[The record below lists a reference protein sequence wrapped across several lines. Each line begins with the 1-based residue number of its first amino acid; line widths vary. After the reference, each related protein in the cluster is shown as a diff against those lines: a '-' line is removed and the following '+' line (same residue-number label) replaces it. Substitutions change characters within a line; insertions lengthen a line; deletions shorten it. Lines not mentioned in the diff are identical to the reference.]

1 MAKGQR
7 TFTREE
13 NKAVLETLLWST
25 EQKDAGKPPSAL
37 DFLEAL
43 RKATKKTFSQ
53 DKLFGEARR
62 IRNGMSKRGHK
73 LYVPSWRESDDWIK
87 WTQEWKNKKKSTK
100 TKG

>member
-25 EQKDAGKPPSAL
+25 EQKDSGKPPSAL
-37 DFLEAL
+37 EFLDAL
-43 RKATKKTFSQ
+43 RTATKKTFSK

-62 IRNGMSKRGHK
+62 IRNGMSKRGYK

-87 WTQEWKNKKKSTK
+87 WAEDWKSKKRATKSK
-100 TKG
+100 K